1 MLGRFLEDL
10 NAVQRNDPAA
20 TSRVET
26 LLCHS
31 PLHAIL
37 LYRIAHALHTRLRIP
52 LLPRLISTFGRF
64 LTGVE
69 IHPGAKIGRRFFIDH
84 GTGVVIGETS
94 EIGDDCVMFHN
105 VTLGGTGKHRGKR
118 HPTVRDNV
126 FIGTSATLLG
136 PITVA
141 SNAKIG
147 ANSFI
152 RMHDV
157 PANCTAAGAPARI
170 VKRNGG
176 PVDEPLPHTKLSEQS
191 IPVAIPETGREPGDS
206 AARGAP

>member
-1 MLGRFLEDL
+1 MLWTFLEDL
-10 NAVQRNDPAA
+10 NAVQHNDPAA
-20 TSRVET
+20 TSRVEA

-94 EIGDDCVMFHN
+94 EIGDDCVMFQAPPQRARQRLHRH
-105 VTLGGTGKHRGKR
+105 LG
-118 HPTVRDNV
+118 N
-126 FIGTSATLLG
+126 
-136 PITVA
+136 
-141 SNAKIG
+141 
-147 ANSFI
+147 
-152 RMHDV
+152 
-157 PANCTAAGAPARI
+157 AAGAHHR
-170 VKRNGG
+170 R
-176 PVDEPLPHTKLSEQS
+176 LQ
-191 IPVAIPETGREPGDS
+191 R
-206 AARGAP
+206 